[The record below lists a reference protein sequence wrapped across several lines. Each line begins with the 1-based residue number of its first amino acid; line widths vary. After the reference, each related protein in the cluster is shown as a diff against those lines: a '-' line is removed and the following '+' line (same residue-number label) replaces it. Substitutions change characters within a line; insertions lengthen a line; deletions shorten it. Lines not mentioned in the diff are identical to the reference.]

1 MDWYPVSG
9 LSVRVPLHQKV
20 RQGVTA
26 FSRMRNLKE
35 SAKALRE
42 LLEQRIL
49 VLDGAMGTMLQQ
61 RDLTA
66 EDFGGA
72 ALEGCN
78 ENLVRAR
85 PDVVLD
91 IHRKYLDAGADII
104 ETNTFGSTPLVLGE
118 YGLSDKA
125 YEISKRAAELARQ
138 AADEFAKPGRPR
150 FVGGSMGPTTKAI
163 TVTGGVTFPELRE
176 AYYVQAKGL
185 VEGGSDLL
193 LVETSQDTRNIKAAL
208 LAIKQ
213 LSREIGSEIPVIV
226 SVTIEP
232 MGSMLAGQNIEAV
245 WASLR
250 HVKPLAFG
258 MNCATGPEF
267 MTDHIRTL
275 SQLTSEFVSCYPN
288 AGLPDEEGKYLE
300 TPTSLA
306 AQLEKFVDHGWLN
319 FVGGCCGTTEKHI
332 RAIAQMVEGKKPR
345 VRPAEAHR
353 AVYSGIETIEAE
365 ESTRPLLVGERTNVI
380 GSRLFKNLVAEEKWE
395 EASEIARRQ
404 VRGGA
409 HVVDVCLQSTERDEK
424 KDIEPFYEKL
434 IRKVKAPVM
443 IDTTDPTAI
452 AMALTYCQG
461 KSIINSINLEDGE
474 EKFER
479 VVPMAHDFGAAVV
492 VGCIDED
499 PLQAQAFTRER
510 KLAVAQRSY
519 KLLTEKYGLAP
530 EDIIFDPLVFP
541 CATGDENYIGGA
553 VETMEGIRL
562 IKKALPDVRTILGIS
577 NVSFGLPA
585 GAREVVNSVFL
596 YYCTKAGL
604 DLAIVNTEKLERFAS
619 IPAHEREL
627 AENLLFSHPPKDVPA
642 DHTHAELLRDVPADW
657 REQKK
662 EQRAAVNQY
671 YIAAIAEH
679 FRTTTKKGKT
689 RAADLPLDERLAN
702 YIIEGTRD
710 GLINDLERKRGEG
723 AAPLDIVNG
732 PLMAGMAEVGR
743 LFNANELIVAE
754 VLQSAEAM
762 KAAVSHLEQ
771 FMEKADTAKRGKV
784 VLATVKGDVHD
795 IGKNLV
801 EIILKNNGYDVVNLG
816 IKVPPE
822 ELIKAYQEHKPD
834 AIGLS
839 GLLVKSAQQMVIT
852 ASDLKDAGISI
863 PMLVGGAALSAKFT
877 QTKIAPSYGKAVC
890 YAKDAMTGLRLMNE
904 LMDPTTRETV
914 LRDHTASGNGV
925 SVSTT
930 VIVKEI
936 PTIARSPRVR
946 VDLPI
951 PAVATLE
958 RKVRL
963 VPDLREVWSY
973 INPFMLYGRHL
984 GYRGDFEKRFE
995 EREPK
1000 AVELFES
1007 MEEVKREAAEFMK
1020 PRVVWQFFEA
1030 ESEGNALHVF
1040 APGGT
1045 EPLQTFQLP
1054 RQRQGDFLCLS
1065 DYVLPPK
1072 DGKRDHLA
1080 LFVVSAGEG
1089 VRGRGEKAK
1098 NDGYYFKS
1106 HGLQA
1111 LAIETAE
1118 ACAEWLHRR
1127 IREDWGFPDPPEL
1140 TMAQRFTSR
1149 YRGKRYSFGYPAC
1162 PNLEDQAGLW
1172 KLLRP
1177 EDIGVQ
1183 LTEGMM
1189 MDPEASVSALV
1200 FQHPDCTYFSVGDGG
1215 EA

>member
-1 MDWYPVSG
+1 
-9 LSVRVPLHQKV
+9 
-20 RQGVTA
+20 
-26 FSRMRNLKE
+26 MRNLKE
-35 SAKALRE
+35 SGKALRE
-42 LLEQRIL
+42 LLSQLIL

-61 RDLTA
+61 RNLTA
-66 EDFGGA
+66 ADFGGTT
-72 ALEGCN
+72 LEGCN
-78 ENLVRAR
+78 ENLVRTR

-91 IHRKYLDAGADII
+91 IHRKYFEAGSDIV
-104 ETNTFGSTPLVLGE
+104 ETNTFGGAPIVLAE
-118 YGLSDKA
+118 YGLAADA
-125 YEISKRAAELARQ
+125 HYLNKRAAELARQ
-138 AADEFAKPGRPR
+138 VADELSTPQKPR
-150 FVGGSMGPTTKAI
+150 FVGGSMGPTTRAI
-163 TVTGGVTFPELRE
+163 TVTGGVTFEQLRE
-176 AYYVQAKGL
+176 GYYVQAKGL
-185 VEGGSDLL
+185 VEGGVDVL
-193 LVETSQDTRNIKAAL
+193 LVETCQDTRNIKAAI
-208 LAIKQ
+208 LAIQQ
-213 LSREIGSEIPVIV
+213 LSKEIGSEVPFII

-232 MGSMLAGQNIEAV
+232 MGTMLAGQTVEAM

-250 HVKPLAFG
+250 HAHPLAFG

-275 SQLTSEFVSCYPN
+275 SQLTGEFVSCYPN

-319 FVGGCCGTTEKHI
+319 LVGGCCGTTEKHI
-332 RAIAQMVEGKKPR
+332 RALAQMVEGKKPR
-345 VRPAEAHR
+345 QRPAEAHR

-409 HVVDVCLQSTERDEK
+409 HIVDVCLQSTERDEK
-424 KDIEPFYEKL
+424 KDIPPFYEKL
-434 IRKVKAPVM
+434 IRKVKTPVM

-452 AMALTYCQG
+452 ELALTYCQG
-461 KSIINSINLEDGE
+461 KAIINSINLEDGE
-474 EKFER
+474 EKFEH
-479 VVPMAHDFGAAVV
+479 VVPIAHEFGAAVV

-499 PLQAQAFTRER
+499 KLQAQAFTRER
-510 KLAVAQRSY
+510 KLAIAQRSY
-519 KLLTEKYGLAP
+519 KLLTGKYELAP

-553 VETMEGIRL
+553 VETIEGIRL
-562 IKKALPDVRTILGIS
+562 IKQALPDVRTILGIS

-604 DLAIVNTEKLERFAS
+604 DLAIVNAEKLERFAS
-619 IPAHEREL
+619 IPTHEREL
-627 AENLLFSHPPKDVPA
+627 AENLLFSHPPKTVPTEHSNA
-642 DHTHAELLRDVPADW
+642 ALLRDVPADW
-657 REQKK
+657 REQNKT
-662 EQRAAVNQY
+662 QRAAVNQY
-671 YIAAIAEH
+671 HIAAITEH
-679 FRTTTKKGKT
+679 FRTAKKKEKAL
-689 RAADLPLDERLAN
+689 AADLPLDERLAN

-710 GLINDLERKRGEG
+710 GLIADLERKRAEG
-723 AAPLDIVNG
+723 VPPLEIVNG
-732 PLMAGMAEVGR
+732 PLMTGMAEVGR

-839 GLLVKSAQQMVIT
+839 GLLVKSAQQMVTT
-852 ASDLKDAGISI
+852 ASDLKDAGIQI
-863 PMLVGGAALSAKFT
+863 PLLVGGAALSAKFT

-904 LMDPTTRETV
+904 LMDPATRETV
-914 LRDHTASGNGV
+914 VRAHTASGNGYG
-925 SVSTT
+925 VSTT
-930 VIVKEI
+930 VSVAEI
-936 PTIARSPRVR
+936 PKVTRSPRVR
-946 VDLPI
+946 TDLPI
-951 PAVATLE
+951 PGVQYLE

-963 VPDLREVWSY
+963 VPDLREIWSY
-973 INPFMLYGRHL
+973 INPFMLYGRHM
-984 GYRGDFEKRFE
+984 GFRGDFEKRLA
-995 EREPK
+995 ERDPK

-1007 MEEVKREAAEFMK
+1007 MEEVRKEAAEFMK
-1020 PRVVWQFFEA
+1020 IRAVWQFFEA
-1030 ESEGNALHVF
+1030 EAEGEALHLF
-1040 APGGT
+1040 APGAG
-1045 EPLQTFQLP
+1045 EPLHTFQFG
-1054 RQRQGDFLCLS
+1054 RQRQGDYLCLS
-1065 DYVLPPK
+1065 DYVLPAQQR
-1072 DGKRDHLA
+1072 KRDHLA
-1080 LFVVSAGEG
+1080 LFVVTAGEG
-1089 VRGRGEKAK
+1089 VRERAEKAK
-1098 NDGYYFKS
+1098 NEGYYFES
-1106 HGLQA
+1106 HGSQA
-1111 LAIETAE
+1111 LAIESAE

-1127 IREDWGFPDPPEL
+1127 IREDWGFPDPPEM

-1172 KLLRP
+1172 KLLKP
-1177 EDIGVQ
+1177 EEIGVQ

-1200 FQHPDCTYFSVGDGG
+1200 FHHPDCSYFSIGNIT
-1215 EA
+1215 E

>member
-1 MDWYPVSG
+1 
-9 LSVRVPLHQKV
+9 
-20 RQGVTA
+20 
-26 FSRMRNLKE
+26 MRNLTE

-42 LLEQRIL
+42 LLSQRIL

-61 RDLTA
+61 RQLTA
-66 EDFGGA
+66 GDFGGA

-78 ENLVRAR
+78 ENLVRTR

-91 IHRKYLDAGADII
+91 IHRKYFEAGSDIV
-104 ETNTFGSTPLVLGE
+104 ETNSFGGASIVLAE
-118 YGLSDKA
+118 YGLAGDA
-125 YEISKRAAELARQ
+125 LELNRRAAELARQ
-138 AADEFAKPGRPR
+138 AADEASTPGRPR
-150 FVGGSMGPTTKAI
+150 FVAGSIGPTTKAI
-163 TVTGGVTFPELRE
+163 TVTGGVTFEGLRE
-176 AYYVQAKGL
+176 TYYVQAKGL

-193 LVETSQDTRNIKAAL
+193 LIETCQDTRNIKAAL
-208 LAIKQ
+208 LAVGR
-213 LSREIGSEIPVIV
+213 LSKEIGAQVPVII
-226 SVTIEP
+226 SVTIEA
-232 MGSMLAGQNIEAV
+232 MGSMLAGQTVEAM

-250 HVKPLAFG
+250 HAKPLAFG

-275 SQLTSEFVSCYPN
+275 SQLTGEFVSCYPN

-300 TPTSLA
+300 SPTSLA

-319 FVGGCCGTTEKHI
+319 VVGGCCGTTEQHI
-332 RAIAQMVEGKKPR
+332 RAIAQMVETKKPR
-345 VRPAEAHR
+345 QRPAEAHR
-353 AVYSGIETIEAE
+353 AIYSGIETIEAE
-365 ESTRPLLVGERTNVI
+365 DSTRPLLVGERTNVI

-424 KDIEPFYEKL
+424 NDIPPFYEKL

-443 IDTTDPTAI
+443 IDTTDPA
-452 AMALTYCQG
+452 AVVQALTYCQG
-461 KSIINSINLEDGE
+461 KAIINSINLEDGE
-474 EKFER
+474 EKFEKI
-479 VVPMAHDFGAAVV
+479 VPFAHDFGAAVV

-499 PLQAQAFTRER
+499 KLQAQAFTRER
-510 KLAVAQRSY
+510 KLAIAQRSY

-553 VETMEGIRL
+553 VETVEGIRL
-562 IKKALPDVRTILGIS
+562 IKQALPDVRTILGIS
-577 NVSFGLPA
+577 NVSFGLPP

-619 IPAHEREL
+619 IPEHERRL
-627 AENLLFSHPPKDVPA
+627 AENLLFSHPPAETPA
-642 DHTHAELLRDVPADW
+642 NSAEGARAALLRGVPADW
-657 REQKK
+657 REQNK
-662 EQRAAVNQY
+662 EQRAAVNQFH
-671 YIAAIAEH
+671 IAAITEH
-679 FRTTTKKGKT
+679 FRTAKKKEKA
-689 RAADLPLDERLAN
+689 RAEDIPLDQRISN

-710 GLINDLERKRGEG
+710 GLIEDLDRKRAEG
-723 AAPLDIVNG
+723 APPLDIVNG
-732 PLMAGMAEVGR
+732 PLMGGMAEVGR

-771 FMEKADTAKRGKV
+771 FMEKADTAKRGRV

-816 IKVPPE
+816 IKVPPD
-822 ELIKAYQEHKPD
+822 ELIKAYLEHKPD

-852 ASDLKDAGISI
+852 ASDLRDAGIVI
-863 PMLVGGAALSAKFT
+863 PLLVGGAALSAKFT
-877 QTKIAPSYGKAVC
+877 EQKIAPSYGKAVC

-904 LMDPTTRETV
+904 LMDPATRETI
-914 LRDHTASGNGV
+914 LRDHTTTSGNGFG
-925 SVSTT
+925 VSTT
-930 VIVKEI
+930 VTVTEI
-936 PTIARSPRVR
+936 PTVARSPKVR
-946 VDLPI
+946 ADLPI
-951 PAVATLE
+951 PGVPYLDN
-958 RKVRL
+958 KVRL
-963 VPDLREVWSY
+963 VPDLREIWSY
-973 INPFMLYGRHL
+973 INPFMLFGRHL
-984 GYRGDFEKRFE
+984 GFRGDFEKQFAARDT
-995 EREPK
+995 K

-1007 MEEVKREAAEFMK
+1007 MEEVKNEAATFMK
-1020 PRVVWQFFEA
+1020 VRAVWQFFET
-1030 ESEGNALHVF
+1030 EPEGNVLHLF

-1045 EPLQTFQLP
+1045 QPLHTFRFK
-1054 RQRQGDFLCLS
+1054 RQRSGDFLCLS
-1065 DYVLPPK
+1065 DYILAPQN
-1072 DGKRDHLA
+1072 GKRDHLA
-1080 LFVVSAGEG
+1080 LFVVTAGEG
-1089 VRGRGEKAK
+1089 VRERSERAK
-1098 NDGYYFKS
+1098 NEGYYFKS

-1111 LAIETAE
+1111 LAIESAE

-1127 IREDWGFPDPPEL
+1127 IREDWGFPDPAEM
-1140 TMAQRFTSR
+1140 TMARRFTSR

-1162 PNLEDQAGLW
+1162 PDLDDQAALW
-1172 KLLRP
+1172 KLLQP
-1177 EDIGVQ
+1177 EAIGVQ

-1200 FQHPDCTYFSVGDGG
+1200 FQHPDCTYFSVG
-1215 EA
+1215 ETAESVA

>member
-1 MDWYPVSG
+1 
-9 LSVRVPLHQKV
+9 
-20 RQGVTA
+20 
-26 FSRMRNLKE
+26 MRNLNE
-35 SAKALRE
+35 STKALGA
-42 LLEQRIL
+42 LLSERIL

-61 RDLTA
+61 RHLTA

-78 ENLVRAR
+78 ENLVRTR

-91 IHRKYLDAGADII
+91 IHRKYFEAGSDIV
-104 ETNTFGSTPLVLGE
+104 ETNSFGGAPIVLAE
-118 YGLSDKA
+118 YGLAADTH
-125 YEISKRAAELARQ
+125 ILNRRAAELARQ
-138 AADEFAKPGRPR
+138 AADEFSTAEKPR
-150 FVGGSMGPTTKAI
+150 FVAGSVGPTTKAI
-163 TVTGGVTFPELRE
+163 TVTGGVTFDGLIE
-176 AYYVQAKGL
+176 AYYAQAMGL
-185 VEGGSDLL
+185 VEGGVDLL
-193 LVETSQDTRNIKAAL
+193 LVETCQDTRNIKAAL
-208 LAIKQ
+208 LAIQ
-213 LSREIGSEIPVIV
+213 RLSKEIGMQVPVIV

-232 MGSMLAGQNIEAV
+232 MGTMLAGQTVEAL

-250 HVKPLAFG
+250 HAKPLAFG

-275 SQLTSEFVSCYPN
+275 SQLSSEFVSCYPN

-319 FVGGCCGTTEKHI
+319 FVGGCCGTTEQHI

-345 VRPAEAHR
+345 VRPGESHR

-365 ESTRPLLVGERTNVI
+365 DSTRPLLVGERTNVI

-404 VRGGA
+404 VKGGA
-409 HVVDVCLQSTERDEK
+409 HIVDVCLQSTERDEK
-424 KDIEPFYEKL
+424 KDIPEFYEKL

-443 IDTTDPTAI
+443 IDTTDATAI
-452 AMALTYCQG
+452 ELALTYCQG

-479 VVPMAHDFGAAVV
+479 VVPIAHDFGAAVV

-499 PLQAQAFTRER
+499 KLQAQAFTRER
-510 KLAVAQRSY
+510 KLAVAQRSH
-519 KLLTEKYGLAP
+519 KLLTEKYGLGP

-553 VETMEGIRL
+553 VETVEGIRL
-562 IKKALPDVRTILGIS
+562 IKQALPDVRTILGIS

-619 IPAHEREL
+619 IPQHERDL
-627 AENLLFSHPPKDVPA
+627 AENLLFSHPPKDVAA
-642 DHTHAELLRDVPADW
+642 DHSQAELLRNVPSDW

-671 YIAAIAEH
+671 HIAAIAEY
-679 FRTTTKKGKT
+679 FRTAKKKEKKL
-689 RAADLPLDERLAN
+689 AADLPLDERLAN

-710 GLINDLERKRGEG
+710 GLIADLERKRAEG
-723 AAPLDIVNG
+723 AAPLDIING
-732 PLMAGMAEVGR
+732 PLMTGMAEVGR

-762 KAAVSHLEQ
+762 KASVNYLEQ
-771 FMEKADTAKRGKV
+771 FMEKADTAKRGKI

-822 ELIKAYQEHKPD
+822 ELIKAYQDHRPD

-852 ASDLKDAGISI
+852 ASDLKDAGIEI
-863 PMLVGGAALSAKFT
+863 PLLVGGAALSARFT
-877 QTKIAPSYGKAVC
+877 QTKIAPSYGRAVC
-890 YAKDAMTGLRLMNE
+890 YAKDAMTGLRLMNQ
-904 LMDPTTRETV
+904 LMDPATRERV
-914 LRDHTASGNGV
+914 LHEHAAAGNGFAV
-925 SVSTT
+925 ATT
-930 VIVKEI
+930 VKITEI
-936 PTIARSPRVR
+936 PKITRSPKVR
-946 VDLPI
+946 TDLPI
-951 PAVATLE
+951 PKIAYLD

-963 VPDLREVWSY
+963 VPDLNEVWSY
-973 INPFMLYGRHL
+973 INPFMLYGRHM
-984 GYRGDFEKRFE
+984 GFRGDFEKRFA
-995 EREPK
+995 ERDPK

-1007 MEEVKREAAEFMK
+1007 MEEVKRDAAKFMK

-1030 ESEGNALHVF
+1030 EAEGEAMHLF
-1040 APGGT
+1040 APGGA
-1045 EPLQTFQLP
+1045 EPVHTFRFP
-1054 RQRQGDFLCLS
+1054 RQRVGDFLCLS
-1065 DYVLPPK
+1065 DYVLPAQN
-1072 DGKRDHLA
+1072 GKRDHVA
-1080 LFVVSAGEG
+1080 LFVVTAGED
-1089 VRGRGEKAK
+1089 VRERSEKAK
-1098 NDGYYFKS
+1098 NEGYYFKS
-1106 HGLQA
+1106 HGMQA
-1111 LAIETAE
+1111 LAIESAE

-1127 IREDWGFPDPPEL
+1127 VREDWGFPDGPEM

-1162 PNLEDQAGLW
+1162 PSLEDQAGIW

-1177 EDIGVQ
+1177 EEIEVQ
-1183 LTEGMM
+1183 LTEGFM

-1200 FQHPDCTYFSVGDGG
+1200 FHHPDCTYFSVGDTSDN
-1215 EA
+1215 

>member
-1 MDWYPVSG
+1 
-9 LSVRVPLHQKV
+9 
-20 RQGVTA
+20 
-26 FSRMRNLKE
+26 MRNLNE
-35 SAKALRE
+35 SAKALCE
-42 LLEQRIL
+42 LLAQRIL

-61 RDLTA
+61 RNLTA
-66 EDFGGA
+66 TDFGGA

-78 ENLVRAR
+78 ENLVRTR

-91 IHRKYLDAGADII
+91 IHRKYLEAGADLI
-104 ETNTFGSTPLVLGE
+104 ETNTFGGAPLVLGE
-118 YGLSDKA
+118 YGLAADA
-125 YEISKRAAELARQ
+125 HELNKRAAELARQ
-138 AADEFAKPGRPR
+138 AADELGTPQKPRY
-150 FVGGSMGPTTKAI
+150 VAGSMGPTTKAI
-163 TVTGGVTFPELRE
+163 TVTGGVTFEQLRE

-185 VEGGSDLL
+185 VEGGVDVL
-193 LVETSQDTRNIKAAL
+193 LVETCQDTRNIKAAT
-208 LAIKQ
+208 LAIRQ
-213 LSREIGSEIPVIV
+213 LSETIGAEVPFII

-232 MGSMLAGQNIEAV
+232 MGTMLAGQTVEAM

-250 HVKPLAFG
+250 HAHPLAFG

-275 SQLTSEFVSCYPN
+275 SQLTREFVSCYPN

-319 FVGGCCGTTEKHI
+319 IVGGCCGTTEKHI
-332 RAIAQMVEGKKPR
+332 RALAQMVEGKKTR
-345 VRPAEAHR
+345 QRPAEAHR

-409 HVVDVCLQSTERDEK
+409 HIVDVCLQSTERDEK
-424 KDIEPFYEKL
+424 KDIPPFYEKL
-434 IRKVKAPVM
+434 IRKVKTPVM

-452 AMALTYCQG
+452 ELALTYCQG
-461 KSIINSINLEDGE
+461 KAIINSINLEDRE

-479 VVPMAHDFGAAVV
+479 VVPIARRFGAAVV
-492 VGCIDED
+492 AGCIDED

-510 KLAVAQRSY
+510 KLAIAQRSY
-519 KLLTEKYGLAP
+519 KLLTEKYGLEP

-541 CATGDENYIGGA
+541 CATGDKNYIGGA
-553 VETMEGIRL
+553 VETIEGIRL
-562 IKKALPDVRTILGIS
+562 IKQALPNVRTILGIS

-604 DLAIVNTEKLERFAS
+604 DLAIVNAEKLERFAS
-619 IPAHEREL
+619 IPTQEREL
-627 AENLLFSHPPKDVPA
+627 AENLLFSHPPKAGLA
-642 DHTHAELLRDVPADW
+642 DHSKAAPLGTVPADW
-657 REQKK
+657 REQNK
-662 EQRAAVNQY
+662 EQRAAVNQFH
-671 YIAAIAEH
+671 IAAITEH
-679 FRTTTKKGKT
+679 FRTAKKKEKA

-710 GLINDLERKRGEG
+710 GLIDDLEKKRSEG
-723 AAPLDIVNG
+723 APPLDIVNG
-732 PLMAGMAEVGR
+732 PLMTGMAEVGR

-839 GLLVKSAQQMVIT
+839 GLLVKSALQMVIT
-852 ASDLKDAGISI
+852 ASDLKDAGIQV
-863 PMLVGGAALSAKFT
+863 PLLVGGAALSAKFT

-904 LMDPTTRETV
+904 LMNPTTRENV
-914 LRDHTASGNGV
+914 VRAHTASGNGYA
-925 SVSTT
+925 VSTT
-930 VIVKEI
+930 ISAAEI
-936 PTIARSPRVR
+936 PRVTRSPRVR
-946 VDLPI
+946 TDLPI
-951 PAVATLE
+951 PRVATVE

-963 VPDLREVWSY
+963 VPDLRDIWSY
-973 INPFMLYGRHL
+973 VNPFMLYGRHM
-984 GYRGDFEKRFE
+984 GFRGDFEKRLA
-995 EREPK
+995 ERDSK
-1000 AVELFES
+1000 AVELFEN
-1007 MEEVKREAAEFMK
+1007 MEEVRKEAAEFMK
-1020 PRVVWQFFEA
+1020 IRAVWQFFETEA
-1030 ESEGNALHVF
+1030 EGELLHLFV
-1040 APGGT
+1040 GGT
-1045 EPLQTFQLP
+1045 QEPVHTFRFA
-1054 RQRQGDFLCLS
+1054 RQRQGDYLCLS
-1065 DYVLPPK
+1065 DYVLPQQN
-1072 DGKRDHLA
+1072 GRRDHLA
-1080 LFVVSAGEG
+1080 MFVVTAGEG
-1089 VRGRGEKAK
+1089 VRERSEKAK
-1098 NDGYYFKS
+1098 NEGYYFKS

-1127 IREDWGFPDPPEL
+1127 IREDWGFPDPPER

-1162 PNLEDQAGLW
+1162 PNLEDQAGIW

-1177 EDIGVQ
+1177 EEIGVQ
-1183 LTEGMM
+1183 LTEGFM
-1189 MDPEASVSALV
+1189 MDPEASVSAVV
-1200 FQHPDCTYFSVGDGG
+1200 FHHPDCTYFSVG
-1215 EA
+1215 EATES

>member
-1 MDWYPVSG
+1 
-9 LSVRVPLHQKV
+9 
-20 RQGVTA
+20 
-26 FSRMRNLKE
+26 MRNLSE

-42 LLEQRIL
+42 LLSERIL

-61 RDLTA
+61 RHLTA
-66 EDFGGA
+66 EEFGGA

-78 ENLVRAR
+78 ENLVRTR

-91 IHRKYLDAGADII
+91 IHRKYFEAGSDIV
-104 ETNTFGSTPLVLGE
+104 ETDSFGGAPIVLAE
-118 YGLSDKA
+118 YGLADQA
-125 YEISKRAAELARQ
+125 HFLNRRAAELARQ
-138 AADEFAKPGRPR
+138 AADEFSTAWKPR
-150 FVGGSMGPTTKAI
+150 FVAGSVGPTTKAI
-163 TVTGGVTFPELRE
+163 TVTGGVTFDGLIE
-176 AYYVQAKGL
+176 AYYSQAKGL
-185 VEGGSDLL
+185 VEGGVDLL
-193 LVETSQDTRNIKAAL
+193 LVETCQDTRNVKAAL
-208 LAIKQ
+208 LAIQK
-213 LSREIGSEIPVIV
+213 LSKEIGMQVPVIV

-232 MGSMLAGQNIEAV
+232 MGTMLAGQTVEAM

-250 HVKPLAFG
+250 HAKPLAFG

-275 SQLTSEFVSCYPN
+275 SQISSEFVSCYPN

-319 FVGGCCGTTEKHI
+319 FVGGCCGTTEQHI

-345 VRPAEAHR
+345 VRPGESHR

-365 ESTRPLLVGERTNVI
+365 DSTRPLLVGERTNVI

-404 VRGGA
+404 VKGGA
-409 HVVDVCLQSTERDEK
+409 HIVDVCLQSTERDEK
-424 KDIEPFYEKL
+424 KDIPVFYEKL

-443 IDTTDPTAI
+443 IDTTDATAI
-452 AMALTYCQG
+452 ELALTYCQG

-479 VVPMAHDFGAAVV
+479 VVPIAHDFGAAVV

-499 PLQAQAFTRER
+499 KLQAQAFTRER
-510 KLAVAQRSY
+510 KLKVAQRSY
-519 KLLTEKYGLAP
+519 KLLTEKYGLGP

-553 VETMEGIRL
+553 VETVEGIRL
-562 IKKALPDVRTILGIS
+562 IKQALPDVRTILGIS

-619 IPAHEREL
+619 IPQHERDL
-627 AENLLFSHPPKDVPA
+627 AENLLFSHPPKEVPA
-642 DHTHAELLRDVPADW
+642 DHSQTELLRNVPADW
-657 REQKK
+657 REQRK

-671 YIAAIAEH
+671 HIAAIAEY
-679 FRTTTKKGKT
+679 FRTAKKKEKKL
-689 RAADLPLDERLAN
+689 AADLPLDERLAN

-710 GLINDLERKRGEG
+710 GLIADLERKRAEG
-723 AAPLDIVNG
+723 AAPLDIING
-732 PLMAGMAEVGR
+732 PLMTGMAEVGR

-762 KAAVSHLEQ
+762 KASVNHLEQ
-771 FMEKADTAKRGKV
+771 FMEKADTAKRGKI

-822 ELIKAYQEHKPD
+822 ELIKAYLQHHPD

-852 ASDLKDAGISI
+852 ASDLRGAGIEI
-863 PMLVGGAALSAKFT
+863 PLLVGGAALSARFT
-877 QTKIAPSYGKAVC
+877 QTKIAPSYGRAVC
-890 YAKDAMTGLRLMNE
+890 YAKDAMTGLRLMNQ
-904 LMDPTTRETV
+904 LMDPATREQV
-914 LRDHTASGNGV
+914 LHEHAAAGNGFAV
-925 SVSTT
+925 ATT
-930 VIVKEI
+930 VKVTEI
-936 PTIARSPRVR
+936 PKVTRSLKVR
-946 VDLPI
+946 TDLPI
-951 PAVATLE
+951 PKVGYLD

-963 VPDLREVWSY
+963 VPDLNEVWSY
-973 INPFMLYGRHL
+973 INPFMLYGRHM
-984 GYRGDFEKRFE
+984 GFRGDFEKRFA
-995 EREPK
+995 ERDAK

-1007 MEEVKREAAEFMK
+1007 MEEVKRDAAEFMK
-1020 PRVVWQFFEA
+1020 PRAVWQFFEA
-1030 ESEGNALHVF
+1030 ESDGDAMHLF
-1040 APGGT
+1040 APGGA
-1045 EPLQTFQLP
+1045 EPVHTFRFP
-1054 RQRQGDFLCLS
+1054 RQRVGDYLCLS
-1065 DYVLPPK
+1065 DYVLPAQN
-1072 DGKRDHLA
+1072 GQRDHIA
-1080 LFVVSAGEG
+1080 LFVVTAGEG
-1089 VRGRGEKAK
+1089 VRERSEKAK
-1098 NDGYYFKS
+1098 NEGYYFKS
-1106 HGLQA
+1106 HGMQA
-1111 LAIETAE
+1111 LAIESAE

-1127 IREDWGFPDPPEL
+1127 IREDWGFPDPGEM

-1162 PNLEDQAGLW
+1162 PNLEDQAGIW

-1177 EDIGVQ
+1177 EEIGVQ
-1183 LTEGMM
+1183 LTEGFM

-1200 FQHPDCTYFSVGDGG
+1200 FHHPDCTYFSVGEGA
-1215 EA
+1215 ES

>member
-1 MDWYPVSG
+1 
-9 LSVRVPLHQKV
+9 
-20 RQGVTA
+20 
-26 FSRMRNLKE
+26 MRNLIE
-35 SAKALRE
+35 SARALRD
-42 LLEQRIL
+42 LLSQRIL

-61 RDLTA
+61 RNLTA

-78 ENLVRAR
+78 ENLVRTR

-91 IHRKYLDAGADII
+91 IHRKYFDAGSDIV
-104 ETNTFGSTPLVLGE
+104 ETNSFNGTKSDLVD
-118 YGLSDKA
+118 YGIADDS
-125 YEISKRAAELARQ
+125 YELMRQ
-138 AADEFAKPGRPR
+138 AAQLARKAADEYSTPQRPR
-150 FVGGSMGPTTKAI
+150 FVAGSMGPTRKAI
-163 TVTGGVTFPELRE
+163 TVTGGITFPHLSQD
-176 AYYVQAKGL
+176 YYDLAKPL
-185 VEGGSDLL
+185 IDGGSDLL
-193 LVETSQDTRNIKAAL
+193 IVETCQDTRNIKAAL
-208 LAIKQ
+208 LAIQ
-213 LSREIGSEIPVIV
+213 RLSKEIGAQVPLII
-226 SVTIEP
+226 SVTIES
-232 MGSMLAGQNIEAV
+232 MGSMLAGQTIEAM

-250 HVKPLAFG
+250 YAKPLAFG

-267 MTDHIRTL
+267 MTDHMRTL

-288 AGLPDEEGKYLE
+288 AGLPNPETSEYGE

-319 FVGGCCGTTEKHI
+319 IVGGCCGTTEQHI
-332 RAIAQMVEGKKPR
+332 RALAQMAEGKKPR
-345 VRPAEAHR
+345 QRPAEQHR
-353 AVYSGIETIEAE
+353 AIYSGIETIEAE
-365 ESTRPLLVGERTNVI
+365 DSTRPLLVGERTNVI

-409 HVVDVCLQSTERDEK
+409 HIVDVCLQNTERDER
-424 KDIEPFYEKL
+424 KDIPPFYEKL

-443 IDTTDPTAI
+443 IDTTDPSAVGQ
-452 AMALTYCQG
+452 ALTYCQG
-461 KSIINSINLEDGE
+461 KAIINSINLEDGE
-474 EKFER
+474 EKFEK
-479 VVPMAHDFGAAVV
+479 VVPIAHDFGAAVV
-492 VGCIDED
+492 CGCIDED
-499 PLQAQAFTRER
+499 KLQAQAFTRER
-510 KLAVAQRSY
+510 KLAIAQRSY

-541 CATGDENYIGGA
+541 CATGDANYIGGA
-553 VETMEGIRL
+553 VETVEGIRL
-562 IKKALPDVRTILGIS
+562 IKRALPDSRTILGIS
-577 NVSFGLPA
+577 NVSFGLPP

-619 IPAHEREL
+619 IPEHERRL
-627 AENLLFSHPPKDVPA
+627 AENLLFSHPPADIPA
-642 DHTHAELLRDVPADW
+642 DHSKAALLRNVPADW
-657 REQKK
+657 REQNK
-662 EQRAAVNQY
+662 EQRAAVNQVH
-671 YIAAIAEH
+671 IAAITEH
-679 FRTTTKKGKT
+679 FRTAKKKDKA
-689 RAADLPLDERLAN
+689 RAADLPLDQRLAS

-710 GLINDLERKRGEG
+710 GLIADLDRKRAEG
-723 AAPLDIVNG
+723 VPPLDIVNG

-771 FMEKADTAKRGKV
+771 FMEKADTAKRGRV

-822 ELIKAYQEHKPD
+822 DLIKAYQQHKPD

-852 ASDLKDAGISI
+852 ANDLRDAGIEI
-863 PMLVGGAALSAKFT
+863 PLLVGGAALSAKFT

-904 LMDPTTRETV
+904 LMDPATRETV
-914 LRDHTASGNGV
+914 VSAHTASGNGV
-925 SVSTT
+925 GVTTT
-930 VIVKEI
+930 VKVAEI
-936 PTIARSPRVR
+936 AALPPRSPKVR
-946 VDLPI
+946 ADLPI
-951 PAVATLE
+951 PPVQYLD
-958 RKVRL
+958 RKIRV
-963 VPDLREVWSY
+963 VPDLREIWSY

-984 GYRGDFEKRFE
+984 GFRGDFEKRFA
-995 EREPK
+995 ERDPK
-1000 AVELFES
+1000 AIELFEG
-1007 MEEVKREAAEFMK
+1007 MEGVKNEAAEFMK
-1020 PRVVWQFFEA
+1020 VRAAWQFFEA
-1030 ESEGNALHVF
+1030 ESQGNALHLF
-1040 APGGT
+1040 APGAAD
-1045 EPLQTFQLP
+1045 PLHTFHFK
-1054 RQRQGDFLCLS
+1054 RQRAGDFLCLS
-1065 DYVLPPK
+1065 DYILAPQN
-1072 DGKRDHLA
+1072 GRRDHLA

-1089 VRGRGEKAK
+1089 IRERGEKAK

-1111 LAIETAE
+1111 LAIESAE

-1127 IREDWGFPDPPEL
+1127 IREDWGFPDPPDL

-1162 PNLEDQAGLW
+1162 PDLEDQSGLW
-1172 KLLRP
+1172 KLLKP
-1177 EDIGVQ
+1177 DDIGVQ

-1200 FQHPDCTYFSVGDGG
+1200 FHHPDCTYFSVGDTS

>member
-1 MDWYPVSG
+1 
-9 LSVRVPLHQKV
+9 
-20 RQGVTA
+20 
-26 FSRMRNLKE
+26 MRNLNE

-42 LLEQRIL
+42 LLSERIL

-61 RDLTA
+61 RHLTA

-78 ENLVRAR
+78 ENLVRTR

-91 IHRKYLDAGADII
+91 IHRKYFEAGSDIV
-104 ETNTFGSTPLVLGE
+104 ETNSFGGAPIVLAE
-118 YGLSDKA
+118 YGLAADA
-125 YEISKRAAELARQ
+125 HFLNKRAAELARQ
-138 AADEFAKPGRPR
+138 AADEFSKVGKPR
-150 FVGGSMGPTTKAI
+150 FVAGSMGPTTKAI
-163 TVTGGVTFPELRE
+163 TVTGGVTFEGLRE
-176 AYYVQAKGL
+176 AYYTQAKGL
-185 VEGGSDLL
+185 VEGSVDLL

-208 LAIKQ
+208 LAIQ
-213 LSREIGSEIPVIV
+213 RLSKEIAMQIPVIV

-232 MGSMLAGQNIEAV
+232 MGTMLAGQTVEAM

-250 HVKPLAFG
+250 HARPLALG

-275 SQLTSEFVSCYPN
+275 SQLSSEFVSCYPN

-319 FVGGCCGTTEKHI
+319 IVGGCCGTTEQHV

-345 VRPAEAHR
+345 VRPAESHR

-365 ESTRPLLVGERTNVI
+365 DSTRPLLVGERTNVI
-380 GSRLFKNLVAEEKWE
+380 GSRLFKNLVSEEKWE

-404 VRGGA
+404 VKGGA
-409 HVVDVCLQSTERDEK
+409 HIVDVCLQSTERDEK
-424 KDIEPFYEKL
+424 KDIPPFYEKL

-443 IDTTDPTAI
+443 IDTTDATAI
-452 AMALTYCQG
+452 ELALTYCQG

-479 VVPMAHDFGAAVV
+479 VVPIAHDFGAAVV
-492 VGCIDED
+492 AGCIDED
-499 PLQAQAFTRER
+499 KLQAQAFTRER

-519 KLLTEKYGLAP
+519 KLLTEKYGLGP

-553 VETMEGIRL
+553 VETVEGIRL
-562 IKKALPDVRTILGIS
+562 IKQALPDARTILGIS

-604 DLAIVNTEKLERFAS
+604 DLAIVNAEKLERFAS
-619 IPAHEREL
+619 IPQHEREL
-627 AENLLFSHPPKDVPA
+627 AENLLFSHPPKEVPA
-642 DHTHAELLRDVPADW
+642 DHSQAELLRNVPADW

-671 YIAAIAEH
+671 HIAAIAEY
-679 FRTTTKKGKT
+679 FRTAKKKEKK

-710 GLINDLERKRGEG
+710 GLIADLERKRAES
-723 AAPLDIVNG
+723 AAPLDIING

-762 KAAVSHLEQ
+762 KAAVNHLEQ
-771 FMEKADTAKRGKV
+771 FMEKADTAKRGKI

-822 ELIKAYQEHKPD
+822 ELIKAYLQHHPD

-852 ASDLKDAGISI
+852 ANDLKDAGIAI
-863 PMLVGGAALSAKFT
+863 PLLVGGAALSARFT

-904 LMDPTTRETV
+904 LMDPATREKV
-914 LRDHTASGNGV
+914 LHEHTASGNGF
-925 SVSTT
+925 SVATT
-930 VIVKEI
+930 VRVAER
-936 PTIARSPRVR
+936 PTVTRSPKVR
-946 VDLPI
+946 TNIPI
-951 PAVATLE
+951 PKVAYLD

-963 VPDLREVWSY
+963 VPDLNEVWSY
-973 INPFMLYGRHL
+973 INPFMLYGRHM
-984 GYRGDFEKRFE
+984 GFRGDFEKRFA
-995 EREPK
+995 EREAK

-1007 MEEVKREAAEFMK
+1007 MEEVKREAAGFMK
-1020 PRVVWQFFEA
+1020 PRAVWQFFEA
-1030 ESEGNALHVF
+1030 EADGEDLRLFV
-1040 APGGT
+1040 PGG
-1045 EPLQTFQLP
+1045 EKAVHTFRFP
-1054 RQRQGDFLCLS
+1054 RQRVGDFLCLS
-1065 DYVLPPK
+1065 DYVLAPQN
-1072 DGKRDHLA
+1072 GKRDHIA
-1080 LFVVSAGEG
+1080 LFVVTAGEG
-1089 VRGRGEKAK
+1089 VRERSEKAK
-1098 NDGYYFKS
+1098 NEGYYFKS

-1111 LAIETAE
+1111 LAIESAE

-1127 IREDWGFPDPPEL
+1127 IREDWGFPDAPEM

-1149 YRGKRYSFGYPAC
+1149 YLGKRYSFGYPAC
-1162 PNLEDQAGLW
+1162 PNLEDQAGIW

-1177 EDIGVQ
+1177 EEIGVE
-1183 LTEGMM
+1183 LTDGFM

-1200 FQHPDCTYFSVGDGG
+1200 FHHPDCTYFSVGEEGQS
-1215 EA
+1215 

>member
-1 MDWYPVSG
+1 
-9 LSVRVPLHQKV
+9 
-20 RQGVTA
+20 
-26 FSRMRNLKE
+26 MRNLNE

-42 LLEQRIL
+42 LLSERIL

-61 RDLTA
+61 RSLTA

-78 ENLVRAR
+78 ENLVRTR

-91 IHRKYLDAGADII
+91 IHRKYFEAGSDIV
-104 ETNTFGSTPLVLGE
+104 ETNSFGGATIVLAE
-118 YGLSDKA
+118 YGLAADAHFLNRRS
-125 YEISKRAAELARQ
+125 AELARQ
-138 AADEFAKPGRPR
+138 AADEFSTTAKPR
-150 FVGGSMGPTTKAI
+150 FVAGSVGPTTKAI
-163 TVTGGVTFPELRE
+163 TVTGGVTFDGLIE
-176 AYYVQAKGL
+176 AYYAQSKGL
-185 VEGGSDLL
+185 VEGGVDLL
-193 LVETSQDTRNIKAAL
+193 LVETCQDTRNIKAAL
-208 LAIKQ
+208 LAIQK
-213 LSREIGSEIPVIV
+213 LSKEIGMQVPVIV

-232 MGSMLAGQNIEAV
+232 MGTMLAGQTVEAM

-250 HVKPLAFG
+250 HAKPLAFG

-275 SQLTSEFVSCYPN
+275 SQLSSEFVSCYPN

-332 RAIAQMVEGKKPR
+332 QAIAQMVQGKKPR
-345 VRPAEAHR
+345 ARPGESHR

-365 ESTRPLLVGERTNVI
+365 DSTRPLLVGERTNVI

-404 VRGGA
+404 VKGGA
-409 HVVDVCLQSTERDEK
+409 HIVDVCLQSTERDEK
-424 KDIEPFYEKL
+424 KDIPVFYEKL

-452 AMALTYCQG
+452 ELALTYCQG
-461 KSIINSINLEDGE
+461 KAIINSINLEDGE

-499 PLQAQAFTRER
+499 KLQAQAFTRER

-519 KLLTEKYGLAP
+519 RLLTEKYGLGP

-553 VETMEGIRL
+553 VETVEGIRL
-562 IKKALPDVRTILGIS
+562 IKHALPEVRTILGIS

-619 IPAHEREL
+619 IPQHERDL

-642 DHTHAELLRDVPADW
+642 DHSQAELLRNVPADW
-657 REQKK
+657 REQEK

-671 YIAAIAEH
+671 HIAAIAEY
-679 FRTTTKKGKT
+679 FRTAKKKEKKL
-689 RAADLPLDERLAN
+689 AADLPLDERLAN

-710 GLINDLERKRGEG
+710 GLIADLERKRVEG
-723 AAPLDIVNG
+723 ASPLEIING

-762 KAAVSHLEQ
+762 KASVNHLEQ
-771 FMEKADTAKRGKV
+771 FMEKADTAKRGKI

-822 ELIKAYQEHKPD
+822 ELIKAYLQHHPD

-852 ASDLKDAGISI
+852 ASDLREAGIMI
-863 PMLVGGAALSAKFT
+863 PLLVGGAALSARFT
-877 QTKIAPSYGKAVC
+877 QTKIAPSYGQAVC
-890 YAKDAMTGLRLMNE
+890 YAKDAMTGLRLMNQ
-904 LMDPTTRETV
+904 LMDPATREQV
-914 LRDHTASGNGV
+914 LHEHAASGDGIAV
-925 SVSTT
+925 ATT
-930 VIVKEI
+930 VAVTELPKV
-936 PTIARSPRVR
+936 ARSPKVR
-946 VDLPI
+946 TDLPI
-951 PAVATLE
+951 PKVAYLD

-963 VPDLREVWSY
+963 VPDLNELWSY
-973 INPFMLYGRHL
+973 INPFMLYSRHM
-984 GYRGDFEKRFE
+984 GFRGDFEKRLSQ
-995 EREPK
+995 RDPK

-1007 MEEVKREAAEFMK
+1007 MEEVKRDAAEFMK
-1020 PRVVWQFFEA
+1020 PRAVWQFFEA
-1030 ESEGNALHVF
+1030 EAVGQAMHLF
-1040 APGGT
+1040 TPAGA
-1045 EPLQTFQLP
+1045 EPVHTFQFP
-1054 RQRQGDFLCLS
+1054 RQRMGDFLCLS
-1065 DYVLPPK
+1065 DYVLPPQN
-1072 DGKRDHLA
+1072 GKRDHVA
-1080 LFVVSAGEG
+1080 LFVVTAGEG
-1089 VRGRGEKAK
+1089 VRERSEKAK
-1098 NDGYYFKS
+1098 NDGYYFRS
-1106 HGLQA
+1106 HGMQA
-1111 LAIETAE
+1111 LAIESAE

-1127 IREDWGFPDPPEL
+1127 IREDWGFPDPPEM

-1162 PNLEDQAGLW
+1162 PNLDDQAGIW

-1177 EDIGVQ
+1177 EEIGVL
-1183 LTEGMM
+1183 LTEGFM

-1200 FQHPDCTYFSVGDGG
+1200 FQHPDCTYFSVGETIDS
-1215 EA
+1215 